1 LETALEDGRAD
12 FAVHSLK
19 DVPMVLPEGFVLA
32 VIGEREDPH
41 DAFVSNLYE
50 NLAALPAGSVVGT
63 SSLRRESQLRA
74 RFPHLKIEP
83 LRGNVQTRL
92 RKLDEGQYAA
102 IILAAAGLKRLG
114 LIARIRAII
123 SSEDSLPAVGQGALG
138 IECRADRADVIRMLQ
153 PLHHPDTAAC
163 VLAERAMSRALNGSC
178 QVPLGGFAEV
188 NDGQLR
194 MRGFVANPD
203 GQHMV
208 RAESTG
214 DIANPEALG
223 KRIAD
228 ALRAQGAG
236 EILAALNG

>member
-1 LETALEDGRAD
+1 
-12 FAVHSLK
+12 
-19 DVPMVLPEGFVLA
+19 
-32 VIGEREDPH
+32 
-41 DAFVSNLYE
+41 
-50 NLAALPAGSVVGT
+50 
-63 SSLRRESQLRA
+63 
-74 RFPHLKIEP
+74 
-83 LRGNVQTRL
+83 VQTRL

-194 MRGFVANPD
+194 MRGFVASPD

-223 KRIAD
+223 KRYCRCIA
-228 ALRAQGAG
+228 RAGCGRNFSRIEWLTGIAASNDGIRPCPSPLSWLSPACGG
-236 EILAALNG
+236 EGRGLAMRVWY